1 MRPPGPTKFAAIA
14 RIPRFRND
22 HLAGFRNGWETY
34 GDLYHVAVAGR
45 DIWVCSN
52 PDLMKEVLVDGRDLW
67 QRIDQTRRGE
77 PFGLRLALGEGLL
90 TTDGVE
96 WLWRRRM
103 INPVFHRELVKGMTA
118 TMFDAGEAM
127 LARLGDAA
135 RHGRAVNLLAETK
148 HVTQDIISRTMFS
161 SDLDNESG
169 KVGDAVD
176 DALRYV
182 SKRATRLLELP
193 LSPSSKEQ
201 RRFDS
206 AMARIDKAV
215 YEGIERRRRS
225 GVAGNDLLGVLL
237 TATDEQTGQR
247 LTDQQIRNEV
257 ATIYG
262 AGHETTANALA
273 WAWHELMQ
281 RPEVLSRLQEE
292 VDTTDPI
299 DIDALRYT
307 RMVLDETLRF
317 RPPVPLNGRVATA
330 RTTLGGFDVAPGSS
344 ALLVVNNVHRHP
356 DHWERPETFDP
367 DHFLPEA
374 GAKRHRYAYLP
385 FGAGPHMCIGSGF
398 ALIEGTLLL
407 AMMARAFTFE
417 STTPLP
423 RRSVT
428 AVTMKPRS
436 GLPALVSVR

>member
-1 MRPPGPTKFAAIA
+1 MRPPGPSNFAAIA

-34 GDLYHVAVAGR
+34 GDLYHVGVLGR

-67 QRIDQTRRGE
+67 KRIDQTRRGE

-90 TTDGVE
+90 TTDGPA
-96 WLWRRRM
+96 WQWRRRM
-103 INPVFHRELVKGMTA
+103 INPVFHRELVNGMTA
-118 TMFDAGEAM
+118 TMLDAGETM
-127 LARLGDAA
+127 LARLTTAA
-135 RHGRAVNLLAETK
+135 HEGRAVNLLNETK

-161 SDLDNESG
+161 SDLDDEG
-169 KVGDAVD
+169 GRVGDAVD

-182 SKRATRLLELP
+182 SKRASRLLELP
-193 LSPSSKEQ
+193 FAVSSKEQ
-201 RRFDS
+201 HRFDS

-215 YEGIERRRRS
+215 YGGIERRRRS
-225 GVAGNDLLGVLL
+225 GDTGDDLLGVLL
-237 TATDEQTGQR
+237 TATDEETGEG

-281 RPEVLSRLQEE
+281 NPEILERLHEE
-292 VDTTDPI
+292 VDTTDPT
-299 DIDALRYT
+299 DIAGLRYT

-317 RPPVPLNGRVATA
+317 RPPVPLNGRVATTS
-330 RTTLGGFDVAPGSS
+330 TTLGRFEVGPGTS

-356 DHWERPETFDP
+356 DHWESPETFYP
-367 DHFLPEA
+367 DHFLTEA
-374 GAKRHRYAYLP
+374 SAKRHRYAYLP

-407 AMMARAFTFE
+407 ALMARAFTFE
-417 STTPLP
+417 PAAPLP

-436 GLPALVSVR
+436 GLPTLVSPR

>member
-1 MRPPGPTKFAAIA
+1 MRPPGPGRLASVA
-14 RIPRFRND
+14 RIPRFSRD
-22 HLAGFRNGWETY
+22 HVAGFRNGWETY
-34 GDLYHVAVAGR
+34 GDIYHIGVAGR

-52 PDLMKEVLVDGRDLW
+52 PDQMREILIDGRDVW
-67 QRIDQTRRGE
+67 QRIDQTRKGR

-90 TTDGVE
+90 TTDGAE

-103 INPVFHRELVKGMTA
+103 INPAFHRELVRAMTSA
-118 TMFDAGEAM
+118 MYEAGEEM
-127 LARLGDAA
+127 LARLGTAA
-135 RHGRAVNLLAETK
+135 REQRPVNLLAETK

-161 SDLDNESG
+161 SDLDDAGG

-182 SKRATRLLELP
+182 SKRASALFELP
-193 LSPSSKEQ
+193 FTLPSREK
-201 RRFDS
+201 RRFDA
-206 AMARIDKAV
+206 AMRRIDDAV
-215 YEGIERRRRS
+215 YGGIERRRRHGS
-225 GVAGNDLLGVLL
+225 PGHDLLDILL
-237 TATDEQTGQR
+237 TAEDEETGRR
-247 LTDQQIRNEV
+247 LSDEQIRNEV

-281 RPEVLSRLQEE
+281 NREVLERLQEE
-292 VDTTDPI
+292 VDAADPR
-299 DIDALRYT
+299 DVADLVYT

-317 RPPVPLNGRVATA
+317 RPPVPFNGRVANSPTV
-330 RTTLGGFDVAPGSS
+330 LHDYDVRPG
-344 ALLVVNNVHRHP
+344 AGAILVVNNVHRHP
-356 DHWERPETFDP
+356 DHWERPETFNP
-367 DHFLPEA
+367 EHFTAEA
-374 GAKRHRYAYLP
+374 TAARHRYAYLP
-385 FGAGPHMCIGSGF
+385 FGAGQHMCIGSNF

-417 STTPLP
+417 PASSLP

-436 GLPALVSVR
+436 GLPALVSPR